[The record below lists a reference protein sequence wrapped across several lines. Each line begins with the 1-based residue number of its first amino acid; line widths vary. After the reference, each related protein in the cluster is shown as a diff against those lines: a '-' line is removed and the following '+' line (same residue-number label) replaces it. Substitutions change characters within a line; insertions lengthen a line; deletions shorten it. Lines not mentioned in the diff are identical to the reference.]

1 MTRFGRQILLGW
13 LAVLLLLGLSAC
25 DGPPRVQQ
33 ICWEWEGTVVTREV
47 MDGTGRV
54 VGYCVFE
61 DGTACHLRQLNYGTC
76 TPPGATAPLSPIP
89 TPRSWG
95 SGGGPFRSGFDD
107 LAPPPSLDALIDKA
121 ALIFFGEVGPMEQT
135 LEMVTYREVPQPP
148 TPSKGPT
155 IEPLPEVM
163 EYPATDFRLEVEEVL
178 RDDGSIAAG
187 DPIILRV
194 LGHVTA
200 DLKESSQA
208 GFYPVTYTGDRYL
221 FLLTPYPDGETYG
234 FYYGPWSRLLLDGD
248 LLFASTGPPEPLRFA
263 EVGGLLTLDE
273 FVQAVTDAD
282 RNATGTPTPTP

>member
-1 MTRFGRQILLGW
+1 
-13 LAVLLLLGLSAC
+13 
-25 DGPPRVQQ
+25 
-33 ICWEWEGTVVTREV
+33 
-47 MDGTGRV
+47 
-54 VGYCVFE
+54 
-61 DGTACHLRQLNYGTC
+61 
-76 TPPGATAPLSPIP
+76 
-89 TPRSWG
+89 
-95 SGGGPFRSGFDD
+95 
-107 LAPPPSLDALIDKA
+107 
-121 ALIFFGEVGPMEQT
+121 MEQT
-135 LEMVTYREVPQPP
+135 WGMVTYEDGQLLASDSIRDLQP
-148 TPSKGPT
+148 GE
-155 IEPLPEVM
+155 IREVM

-200 DLKESSQA
+200 DLKESSLA

-234 FYYGPWSRLLLDGD
+234 FYYGPWSRLLLDDD

-282 RNATGTPTPTP
+282 SDAAGTPTPTP

>member
-1 MTRFGRQILLGW
+1 MI
-13 LAVLLLLGLSAC
+13 
-25 DGPPRVQQ
+25 
-33 ICWEWEGTVVTREV
+33 REFL
-47 MDGTGRV
+47 DGTNRGT
-54 VGYCVFE
+54 GYCVFE
-61 DGTACHLRQLNYGTC
+61 DGTACHLRQFYYGTC
-76 TPPGATAPLSPIP
+76 TPPGATAPLSPLP
-89 TPRSWG
+89 TPRGWQDG
-95 SGGGPFRSGFDD
+95 SGEGGGPFRSGFLDV
-107 LAPPPSLDALIDKA
+107 APPPSLDALIAKA
-121 ALIFFGEVGPMEQT
+121 TLIFFGEVGPVEQT
-135 LEMVTYREVPQPP
+135 WEMVTYREVPQPP
-148 TPSKGPT
+148 TPIKGPT
-155 IEPLPEVM
+155 IEPLLGLVE

-282 RNATGTPTPTP
+282 RDATGTPTPTP